1 MLSELGL
8 RNFKAFGDEEQKAPM
23 SKITLIYGP
32 NSGGK
37 SSIIQALLMLKQSLD
52 RKWLNNR
59 RSLMPRGEYVDLGSF
74 SALLHKH
81 AIANRA
87 LGISIKFR
95 AHTQNTGTGVQMT
108 FMEPGPKESATKD
121 SSFVSELR
129 YQIFDRNSPLLDA
142 KLKYKSNENSWD
154 MLRLLI
160 ANKNNRE
167 MFSKIKNSS
176 NVFLPTL
183 ELQAEERILKLR
195 QQYTQELGQ
204 QQQQELQWSLILEL
218 ILELIQKLGL
228 KRKLLFILKQIRE
241 PEPGYK
247 QELGKIL
254 GKDLGTTLG
263 RKLRLELGPEQAQK
277 LRQKLRRIPYSWGR
291 EDMLGLKL
299 IKELELEP
307 EEEWEWELIRE
318 LIEKLLAELMY
329 GPWTPI
335 QKPGL
340 SLEYLKPLLIKLGPI
355 AEFLEELLKEIP
367 AQIPDLIQELELVHI
382 LMLNIEPEKI
392 LEITPTDIP
401 LSYNDLLNSITYLGP
416 LRSYPER
423 LYTVSGWDR
432 DSVGVQGEFTTH
444 ILYHDSIITEEVNK
458 WFERFEIPYRLEI
471 RESGDVQLAGKY
483 VSIALIDKNTNTPV
497 TLADVGFGINQLLP
511 IITEGLT
518 PEENEIICVEQPEI
532 HLHPKLQANIADL
545 MIETSKGKDEKQWIV
560 ETHSELL
567 IRRIQRRIRE
577 GTIKSNDVSVL
588 YVSPG
593 HDGSKIEVLELDG
606 DGDFTD
612 EWPHGFFDE
621 GFNEL
626 MGE

>member
-1 MLSELGL
+1 MLSELRL

-52 RKWLNNR
+52 RKWSKNR

-81 AIANRA
+81 ATANRE
-87 LGISIKFR
+87 LGISIKFL
-95 AHTQNTGTGVQMT
+95 AHTQKTGVGVQMT
-108 FMEPGPKESATKD
+108 FVEPEPQESATKD
-121 SSFVSELR
+121 SSFLSEVR
-129 YQIFDRNSPLLDA
+129 YQILDRNSLLLDA

-154 MLRLLI
+154 MSRLVI
-160 ANKNNRE
+160 ANNNNRE
-167 MFSKIKNSS
+167 MFSKIKNCS
-176 NVFLPTL
+176 NGFLPTL

-195 QQYTQELGQ
+195 RQYTRELGQ
-204 QQQQELQWSLILEL
+204 QQKLELELIAEL
-218 ILELIQKLGL
+218 ILELI
-228 KRKLLFILKQIRE
+228 RKLELQRKLIQMLKLL
-241 PEPGYK
+241 PEPGCT
-247 QELGKIL
+247 QELGEKL
-254 GKDLGTTLG
+254 GKKLGKKLG
-263 RKLRLELGPEQAQK
+263 QKLRLELEPEQAQK
-277 LRQKLRRIPYSWGR
+277 LGQKLGQQRKKEGEWALIQNLTLALALEDEQDWEWALREGLIQELIWG
-291 EDMLGLKL
+291 L
-299 IKELELEP
+299 IWAPVPAPMQEQGQELEE
-307 EEEWEWELIRE
+307 
-318 LIEKLLAELMY
+318 
-329 GPWTPI
+329 
-335 QKPGL
+335 
-340 SLEYLKPLLIKLGPI
+340 LKPLLARLGPF
-355 AEFLEELLKEIP
+355 AQYLEENILEQIP
-367 AQIPDLIQELELVHI
+367 AQIPDLVQELELVHI
-382 LMLNIEPEKI
+382 LMLDIEPEKI
-392 LEITPTDIP
+392 LDITPTDIP

-423 LYTVSGWDR
+423 LYTVSGWNR

-444 ILYHDSIITEEVNK
+444 ILYHDAIIAEEVNK

-532 HLHPKLQANIADL
+532 HLHPRLQANIADL
-545 MIETSKGKDEKQWIV
+545 MIDTIRDEKGKQKQWIV

-577 GTIKSNDVSVL
+577 GVLNPNDVSVL
-588 YVSPG
+588 YVNPG
-593 HDGSKIEVLELDG
+593 DEGSKIEVLELDE
-606 DGDFTD
+606 DGDFTN

-626 MGE
+626 MAE